1 MPIAEQERLDALHRY
16 DILDTPPEHCYDDLV
31 AMAALICDTPVAMMN
46 LIDERRQWGKALYG
60 LPSSEAPREIS
71 FCAHAILAEDDLM
84 VVPDTLDDAR
94 FTANPLV
101 TPTALVRFYAGARIV
116 SPDGHAVGTIC
127 VAAPE
132 PRELDESQAAALR
145 ALARQAA
152 GMLELRVALAREE
165 EQQRR
170 LRELEEIR
178 AEFVT
183 FVSHEM
189 RTPLTSIRGYLEC
202 VMETP
207 ERLDREQLHF
217 LTTVARNSDR
227 LNKLVDDLVEFMRME
242 GDGLVLNTEHTD
254 LAALT
259 AEAVG
264 AIAPTA
270 QRKRLALTLAP
281 AAPHHVEADA
291 ARIGQ
296 VIDNLLANAV
306 KYTPAGGRVE
316 VSVERDG
323 EAAVVRVA
331 DSGIGIP
338 ESERDRVFERFFRSS
353 VVLDHNI
360 PGTGLGLAIS
370 RRIVDAHGGWIG
382 FAPRD
387 GGGTEF
393 SFALSAR
400 R

>member
-1 MPIAEQERLDALHRY
+1 
-16 DILDTPPEHCYDDLV
+16 
-31 AMAALICDTPVAMMN
+31 
-46 LIDERRQWGKALYG
+46 
-60 LPSSEAPREIS
+60 
-71 FCAHAILAEDDLM
+71 
-84 VVPDTLDDAR
+84 
-94 FTANPLV
+94 
-101 TPTALVRFYAGARIV
+101 
-116 SPDGHAVGTIC
+116 
-127 VAAPE
+127 
-132 PRELDESQAAALR
+132 
-145 ALARQAA
+145 
-152 GMLELRVALAREE
+152 
-165 EQQRR
+165 
-170 LRELEEIR
+170 
-178 AEFVT
+178 
-183 FVSHEM
+183 
-189 RTPLTSIRGYLEC
+189 
-202 VMETP
+202 METP

-393 SFALSAR
+393 SFALSTR